1 MSQFLTT
8 TEAARHVRLSKA
20 TMERLRVKGGG
31 PDFLN
36 PVPGR
41 VLYDVVDLDAW
52 MWSRRRQSTSETKA
66 A

>member
-8 TEAARHVRLSKA
+8 VEAARHVRLSKA
-20 TMERLRVKGGG
+20 TLERLRVKGGG
-31 PDFLN
+31 PEFLN

-41 VLYDVVDLDAW
+41 VFYDVVDLDAW
-52 MWSRRRQSTSETKA
+52 MWSRRRTSTSESQA

>member
-1 MSQFLTT
+1 MSQFLNTV
-8 TEAARHVRLSKA
+8 EAARHVRLSKA

-41 VLYDVVDLDAW
+41 VFYAVTDLDAW
-52 MWSRRRQSTSETKA
+52 MWSRRRKSTSETEA